1 MPEPYYYIVE
11 VKGPSNRAMT
21 QFRTDDPQ
29 EAATHFMQL
38 IRDAAAEDDIM
49 PFHADRLMN
58 LALSEFLQ
66 GRATASYI
74 VGPDVIGITRIA
86 TN

>member
-1 MPEPYYYIVE
+1 MPEPYYYVVE
-11 VKGPSNRAMT
+11 VKGPTNASRT

-29 EAATHFMQL
+29 EAATHFLQL
-38 IRDAAAEDDIM
+38 IRDAATEGDIT

-66 GRATASYI
+66 GRAAASYI
-74 VGPDVIGITRIA
+74 VGPDIIGITRT